1 MIVLVVKIRSES
13 GMHIKVLINMTLIL
27 FILAVFGAS
36 FIVTQS
42 FLFERIR
49 NLFNKYRYIQY
60 LLSCISCFSFW
71 MGVLI
76 GIFLCPVNT
85 IYIILNLFLCGCIG
99 SGASTIIYN
108 IFPHNLE

>member
-49 NLFNKYRYIQY
+49 NLFNKYRYIIV
-60 LLSCISCFSFW
+60 SRNRKRATSASFF
-71 MGVLI
+71 I
-76 GIFLCPVNT
+76 
-85 IYIILNLFLCGCIG
+85 
-99 SGASTIIYN
+99 
-108 IFPHNLE
+108 